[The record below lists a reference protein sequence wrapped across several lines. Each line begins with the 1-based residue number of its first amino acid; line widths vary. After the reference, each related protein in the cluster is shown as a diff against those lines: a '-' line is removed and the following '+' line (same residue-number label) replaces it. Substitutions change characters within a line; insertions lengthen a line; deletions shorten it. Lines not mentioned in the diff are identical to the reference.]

1 MQGEITSATRG
12 DEAARLQLQYRARHR
27 RGRERPRRIT
37 ETQKSEV
44 HRQLWPE
51 SWRHGNVSG
60 GESRIGSS
68 VTTEVAFTMSPSS
81 RLFQPSQ
88 PQVRTRHPELPVADW
103 QALDVLHNPCRK

>member
-1 MQGEITSATRG
+1 MLAEIPSASRAGEP
-12 DEAARLQLQYRARHR
+12 ARLRLQDRARHR
-27 RGRERPRRIT
+27 RARKCLRQIR
-37 ETQKSEV
+37 ETQKFEA
-44 HRQLWPE
+44 HRRPWRE
-51 SWRHGNVSG
+51 SWRLGNVSG

-81 RLFQPSQ
+81 RLLQPFQ

>member
-1 MQGEITSATRG
+1 MRAGIPSATRAG
-12 DEAARLQLQYRARHR
+12 LPARLRLQYRARHR
-27 RGRERPRRIT
+27 RATKRLRQTTGTHEGHRAAMARIMAAWKRER
-37 ETQKSEV
+37 
-44 HRQLWPE
+44 
-51 SWRHGNVSG
+51 

-81 RLFQPSQ
+81 RLLQPFQ